1 MNSMAEEEI
10 GRYKKLYNEVLL
22 ERNQFKQQCTQG
34 IRQWDEDLR
43 EKNKYKDALAKVKRQ
58 HDDAI
63 KEINQAMTVRIKA
76 SKDLKRLTEER
87 NAAMQEYALIM
98 SERDSVHKEIE
109 KLQDEVST
117 TNSKMME
124 AENSSK
130 KNDEE
135 KRSYIC
141 QIELLKREIE
151 AALLDRDKA
160 IKEAHEHREKVGE
173 REKSMFDNGSQ
184 DMELRKEFRQTKTD
198 MEKPYKQRVAT
209 SSDHKGSDDYK
220 D

>member
-1 MNSMAEEEI
+1 MA
-10 GRYKKLYNEVLL
+10 
-22 ERNQFKQQCTQG
+22 
-34 IRQWDEDLR
+34 
-43 EKNKYKDALAKVKRQ
+43 
-58 HDDAI
+58 
-63 KEINQAMTVRIKA
+63 VRIKA
-76 SKDLKRLTEER
+76 SKDIKRLTEER

-117 TNSKMME
+117 TNNKMKE
-124 AENSSK
+124 AESSSK

-160 IKEAHEHREKVGE
+160 IKEAHQLRETVGE
-173 REKSMFDNGSQ
+173 REKSSLDNFSSDQERSQ
-184 DMELRKEFRQTKTD
+184 ELRQSKTD
-198 MEKPYKQRVAT
+198 MEKHYKQRYEDTINIHHYGYCQQYCFLV
-209 SSDHKGSDDYK
+209 
-220 D
+220 

>member
-1 MNSMAEEEI
+1 MA
-10 GRYKKLYNEVLL
+10 
-22 ERNQFKQQCTQG
+22 
-34 IRQWDEDLR
+34 
-43 EKNKYKDALAKVKRQ
+43 
-58 HDDAI
+58 
-63 KEINQAMTVRIKA
+63 VRIKA
-76 SKDLKRLTEER
+76 SKDIKRLTEER

-160 IKEAHEHREKVGE
+160 IKEAHELREKVGE

-198 MEKPYKQRVAT
+198 MEKPYKQRYMMQVTCKIFNVVYCRVAT

-220 D
+220 DDLERKVENLDQAIAEIERLRKDGEKLQGELSGIND

>member
-1 MNSMAEEEI
+1 MA
-10 GRYKKLYNEVLL
+10 
-22 ERNQFKQQCTQG
+22 
-34 IRQWDEDLR
+34 
-43 EKNKYKDALAKVKRQ
+43 
-58 HDDAI
+58 
-63 KEINQAMTVRIKA
+63 VRIKA
-76 SKDLKRLTEER
+76 SKDIKRLTEER

-117 TNSKMME
+117 TNTKMKE
-124 AENSSK
+124 VECSSK

-160 IKEAHEHREKVGE
+160 IKEAHELRETAGE
-173 REKSMFDNGSQ
+173 REKSSLDNFSN
-184 DMELRKEFRQTKTD
+184 DLELRKEFRQSKTD
-198 MEKPYKQRVAT
+198 MEKHYKQRYEDIIHQYSSLQRVPTILLSGLTQLLSTSGMLREVIKRET
-209 SSDHKGSDDYK
+209 SSRMTLQKWKILIRQSRRLRD
-220 D
+220 